1 MKPYTL
7 SRGDDPKRYFQSY
20 CKYGFKRGNYRK
32 NTSDCYILEQ
42 LFKITR

>member
-7 SRGDDPKRYFQSY
+7 SRGDDPKRYSQSY
-20 CKYGFKRGNYRK
+20 LDLKEEITEK
-32 NTSDCYILEQ
+32 NTFGCYILEQ

>member
-7 SRGDDPKRYFQSY
+7 SRGDDPKRYFESY
-20 CKYGFKRGNYRK
+20 CKYGFKRRNYRK
-32 NTSDCYILEQ
+32 NTSDGYILEQ